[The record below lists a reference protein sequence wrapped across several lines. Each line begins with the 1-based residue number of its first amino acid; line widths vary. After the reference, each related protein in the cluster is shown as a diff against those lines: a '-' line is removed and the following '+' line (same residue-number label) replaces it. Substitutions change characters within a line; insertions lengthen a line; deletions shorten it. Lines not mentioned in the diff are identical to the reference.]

1 MTWKKIL
8 EAIIME
14 IIMRKKA
21 IAIGL
26 IILSVPML
34 WFGIANFEIGGISDQ
49 WLAVTVATSG
59 MFGLFGIGGGIA
71 MLIPG
76 TMTAVPRNEPVLQ
89 QPALKEIK
97 MVNEIADTPSS
108 EGASESVRLMKREK
122 ELMLKRGEL
131 QTLLGEVDTALITT
145 KSQIRARGWV
155 EQEGGGWQVE

>member
-1 MTWKKIL
+1 MKGKQIL

-14 IIMRKKA
+14 IILRKR
-21 IAIGL
+21 ILAIGL
-26 IILSVPML
+26 IVISIPLL

-122 ELMLKRGEL
+122 ELVLKRGEL

-145 KSQIRARGWV
+145 KNQIKARGWV
-155 EQEGGGWQVE
+155 EQDGGGWQVE

>member
-1 MTWKKIL
+1 MTGKQIL
-8 EAIIME
+8 EIIIME
-14 IIMRKKA
+14 IILRKR
-21 IAIGL
+21 ILAIGL
-26 IILSVPML
+26 IVISIPLL
-34 WFGIANFEIGGISDQ
+34 WFGIDNFEIGGISDQ
-49 WLAVTVATSG
+49 WLAVTVASSG

-71 MLIPG
+71 MLVPG

-97 MVNEIADTPSS
+97 MVNEMTDTPSS
-108 EGASESVRLMKREK
+108 EGASESVRLMRREK

>member
-1 MTWKKIL
+1 MKGKQIL

-14 IIMRKKA
+14 IILRKR
-21 IAIGL
+21 ILAIGL
-26 IILSVPML
+26 IVISIPLL

-49 WLAVTVATSG
+49 WLAVKVAGSG
-59 MFGLFGIGGGIA
+59 VFGLFGIGGGIA

-122 ELMLKRGEL
+122 ELVLKRGEL

-145 KSQIRARGWV
+145 KNQIKARGWV

>member
-1 MTWKKIL
+1 MKGKQIL

-14 IIMRKKA
+14 IILRKR
-21 IAIGL
+21 ILAIGL
-26 IILSVPML
+26 IVISIPLL

-59 MFGLFGIGGGIA
+59 MCGLFGLGGGIA

-76 TMTAVPRNEPVLQ
+76 TMAAVPRNEPVLQ

-108 EGASESVRLMKREK
+108 EGASESVRLMRREK
-122 ELMLKRGEL
+122 ELVLKRGEL

-145 KSQIRARGWV
+145 KNQIKARGWV
-155 EQEGGGWQVE
+155 EQDGGGWQVE

>member
-14 IIMRKKA
+14 IMLRKKA

-71 MLIPG
+71 MLVPG
-76 TMTAVPRNEPVLQ
+76 TMTAVPRNEPVLK
-89 QPALKEIK
+89 QPELKEK
-97 MVNEIADTPSS
+97 EMANEMTDTPP
-108 EGASESVRLMKREK
+108 ASESVRLMKREK
-122 ELMLKRGEL
+122 ELVLKRGEL

-145 KSQIRARGWV
+145 KNQIKARGWV